1 VNEYREWLR
10 LKAVSSDAA
19 FAEYVNGRQPLRLR
33 VFRGSARRGAPSMA
47 HGDATPPT
55 ATNGCLR
62 RARSQARPDQGELAG
77 SHNGSRRP
85 PPDPPEGWMRRRVR
99 RDALCGLMGPHL
111 GDSLG
116 ARWSHNQAH
125 EGLRSA
131 AEPRHY
137 DLIVAIR
144 TPRLVGSG
152 RPTDS
157 MSDSAALHGSKG
169 RSARRRPA
177 RLVGRGCVDGR
188 WRRLRRRPDHRGS
201 QRGLSECHGLGKPA
215 GDV

>member
-99 RDALCGLMGPHL
+99 RDALCGEWARILATAWAPGGRITKRMRGSDRPPNLDTMTRWCGLVARPRGLGRHL
-111 GDSLG
+111 GRRVSRARRLG
-116 ARWSHNQAH
+116 LAGHSCR
-125 EGLRSA
+125 R
-131 AEPRHY
+131 
-137 DLIVAIR
+137 
-144 TPRLVGSG
+144 VGS
-152 RPTDS
+152 RRDAP
-157 MSDSAALHGSKG
+157 G
-169 RSARRRPA
+169 RSR
-177 RLVGRGCVDGR
+177 
-188 WRRLRRRPDHRGS
+188 
-201 QRGLSECHGLGKPA
+201 
-215 GDV
+215 